1 MYNGNLKGEKLQN
14 IIEKAKKPKVKK
26 KREMRFGISTFV
38 LIIII
43 H

>member
-26 KREMRFGISTFV
+26 KEMMFGISTFV